1 MEVERSDSMPRGIR
15 RRRCAL
21 KFDCP
26 KLKEHKDYICCMDC
40 KYKSDCLLACKNQP
54 EKCKLAI

>member
-1 MEVERSDSMPRGIR
+1 MPRGVR

-26 KLKEHKDYICCMDC
+26 KLKEYKDYICCMDC
-40 KYKSDCLLACKNQP
+40 GYKENCKLVCKNQP
-54 EKCKLAI
+54 EKCKLAK

>member
-1 MEVERSDSMPRGIR
+1 MERRDSMPRGVR

-26 KLKEHKDYICCMDC
+26 KLKEYKDYICCMDC
-40 KYKSDCLLACKNQP
+40 GYKENCKLVCKNQP
-54 EKCKLAI
+54 EKCKLAK